1 MYRQCA
7 KVIIKRR
14 KGRVI
19 VQKKNRS
26 GFVPGFL
33 IGMLSMFI
41 MVAGIG
47 AGIYL
52 SDTGITSS
60 KNDVAVSKAEKN

>member
-1 MYRQCA
+1 M
-7 KVIIKRR
+7 
-14 KGRVI
+14 
-19 VQKKNRS
+19 QKKNRS